1 MHCRY
6 DVCTC
11 IVCRYDRLCSVL
23 LYVAYVSFDVHGVC
37 DVRCMMYIHMWYTTY
52 SDTGSL
58 PTAHMGLFSLSVA
71 NHQFYS
77 YNCAPTGMRIYSF
90 LSTCMH
96 AAIPFTYAY
105 MHCDCLRTYI
115 ITPVCHSIYACFD
128 GRHTRRLYRLSLL
141 LDPSVQCCS
150 TQNRCSWKTDHL
162 KETLCLHEL
171 RFLGSQM
178 TTAFSD
184 YIRNG

>member
-96 AAIPFTYAY
+96 AYKITSFMHSVCMQLYHSRMRTCIAIACAHTSLHPYVIPS
-105 MHCDCLRTYI
+105 MHASMGV
-115 ITPVCHSIYACFD
+115 TPDA
-128 GRHTRRLYRLSLL
+128 
-141 LDPSVQCCS
+141 S
-150 TQNRCSWKTDHL
+150 T
-162 KETLCLHEL
+162 
-171 RFLGSQM
+171 G
-178 TTAFSD
+178 
-184 YIRNG
+184 